1 MKTVRRDSAAGIND
15 VALVS
20 RNILIALRRIIRTV
34 ALHSRQLMEE
44 HGLTSVQLAALHELA
59 SRGPLSARELAR
71 CVQVSQPTI
80 TGVLDRLEQR
90 QLITRT
96 RSSKDRRTLHIA
108 MTDQGRELLA
118 ATPPLLQQQFTVA
131 LTQLESWEQTMILA
145 TLQRIAAMM
154 DAGDLPAAPLLETAP
169 DQL

>member
-1 MKTVRRDSAAGIND
+1 MKPTHRDSASGTND
-15 VALVS
+15 VASVS

-59 SRGPLSARELAR
+59 GRGPLSARELAR

-96 RSSKDRRTLHIA
+96 RGSKDRRTLHIA
-108 MTDQGRELLA
+108 MTDQGREMLA
-118 ATPPLLQQQFTVA
+118 AAPPLLQQQFTAA
-131 LTQLESWEQTMILA
+131 LAQLESWEQTMILA

-154 DAGDLPAAPLLETAP
+154 DARDLPAAPLLETAP
-169 DQL
+169 EQL